1 VCVRRARTPAA
12 YRIVYQSFLFWALE
26 HGDGVPC
33 GEPPGILEPAGTC
46 RRSADYRGDGGFT
59 VLTLK
64 RSILTEKVAR
74 RGFHLSREYAVD
86 PLELLY
92 VREVMEREALSV
104 PSGLLLREVLGPPE
118 LWRWQL
124 QRLLPVVDGD
134 GRLAG
139 VLTSGDLY
147 SWQEAGGENLLHRP
161 VIEVMRRESLNAYP
175 DEPLRIVVNRMAE
188 SGFTRMPVVDEET
201 QKLLG
206 LVTLEDLLKGRT
218 RHVGEERHREQV
230 IRFPYTSQVK

>member
-1 VCVRRARTPAA
+1 VGSVIA
-12 YRIVYQSFLFWALE
+12 Y
-26 HGDGVPC
+26 
-33 GEPPGILEPAGTC
+33 
-46 RRSADYRGDGGFT
+46 GFT

-86 PLELLY
+86 PVELLY
-92 VREVMEREALSV
+92 VREVMQKEAMSV
-104 PSGLLLREVLGPPE
+104 PSGALLREVLGSPE
-118 LWRWQL
+118 LSRWQL

-139 VLTSGDLY
+139 VLTSGDLH
-147 SWQEAGGENLLHRP
+147 SWQEAGDENLLGRP

-175 DEPLRIVVNRMAE
+175 EEPLRIVVNRMAE
-188 SGFTRMPVVDEET
+188 SGITRMPVVDEET
-201 QKLLG
+201 EKLLG

-218 RHVGEERHREQV
+218 RHVEEERHREQV
-230 IRFPYTSQVK
+230 IRFPYTNQVK